1 MEVVTEWA
9 YSMHEGSKESNQNIV
24 GKYSESDHLNKHVW
38 NWILVSQN
46 NIHWWWI
53 TWLHSIEGGEWV

>member
-46 NIHWWWI
+46 NIHW
-53 TWLHSIEGGEWV
+53 